1 MWPVFAQK
9 LVPRLARSAG
19 LLLLALSAVV
29 SGCAGP
35 AAPPGAVHVLTA
47 DGNVGPVMA
56 RYIDRGIDH
65 AEDERAAAVVIELD
79 TPGGL
84 STSMDDIVKRIL
96 AARVPVVTYV
106 WPPGGQAASAGTF
119 IVMASHVAAM
129 SPGTSIGAATP
140 VSVTGAND
148 ETLRDKATNDAA
160 ARIRDIAILRGRNA
174 DWAEAAVRQAASAS
188 SDEALRIG
196 VVDVVAASLEQLL
209 AQVDGREV
217 TLQDGRTVTLATAG
231 APVVRNGIS
240 LAERALDLLADPN
253 IALLLLSLGTLALAY
268 EIFNPGAIF
277 PGVFGIIAII
287 LGFFALSV
295 IPFNWAGLA
304 LVLVGLALLV
314 LEGFI
319 TSHGVLGIGGA
330 ISLALGALFLTGGN
344 PRFAGP
350 DIEVNRWLVYGLAA
364 GLGVFFAFVATNVV
378 RARRQPALM
387 GPETM
392 VGRTAVARSPL
403 NPSGFVF
410 LDGEYWQA
418 EAEDGEVQPGEVV
431 VVTAR
436 EGLRLRVRKAALQQE
451 GGSRP

>member
-1 MWPVFAQK
+1 MNRRW
-9 LVPRLARSAG
+9 ARS
-19 LLLLALSAVV
+19 LRLVSLLALLLGMASA
-29 SGCAGP
+29 CAGP
-35 AAPPGAVHVLTA
+35 EAEPGAVHVLTA
-47 DGNVGPVMA
+47 QGNVGPVMA

-65 AEDERAAAVVIELD
+65 AEDEGAAAVVIQLD

-84 STSMDDIVKRIL
+84 LTSMDDIVKRVL
-96 AARVPVVTYV
+96 AARVPVVVYV
-106 WPPGGQAASAGTF
+106 WPPGGRAASAGTF
-119 IVMASHVAAM
+119 IVMAAHVAAM
-129 SPGTSIGAATP
+129 APGTSIGAAAP
-140 VSVTGAND
+140 VSLGSESD

-160 ARIRDIAILRGRNA
+160 ARIRDIALLRGRNA
-174 DWAEAAVRQAASAS
+174 DWAEAAVREAASAS

-196 VVDVVAASLEQLL
+196 VVDMVAPSLSDLL
-209 AQVDGREV
+209 RRLDGRQV
-217 TLQDGRTVTLATAG
+217 TLQDGSTVTLRTAS
-231 APVVRNGIS
+231 APVVSNGIS

-287 LGFFALSV
+287 LGFFALTV

-330 ISLALGALFLTGGN
+330 ISLVLGALFLTGGN

-350 DIEVNRWLVYGLAA
+350 DIEVNRWLVIGLASA
-364 GLGVFFAFVATNVV
+364 LGLFFAFVATNVV

-392 VGRTAVARSPL
+392 VGRRAVARSPL
-403 NPSGFVF
+403 NPSGFV
-410 LDGEYWQA
+410 LVDGEYWQA
-418 EAEDGEVQPGEVV
+418 EAEDGDVQPGETV

-436 EGLRLRVRKAALQQE
+436 EGLRLRVRRASTAQE
-451 GGSRP
+451 GGNEA

>member
-1 MWPVFAQK
+1 MFWRKRAR
-9 LVPRLARSAG
+9 LPRLS
-19 LLLLALSAVV
+19 LLLFCLGLLALASA
-29 SGCAGP
+29 C
-35 AAPPGAVHVLTA
+35 AAPEAQPGAVHVLTA

-65 AEDERAAAVVIELD
+65 AENERAAAVVIELD

-96 AARVPVVTYV
+96 AARVPVAVYV
-106 WPPGGQAASAGTF
+106 WPPGGRAASAGTF
-119 IVMASHVAAM
+119 IVLASHVAAM
-129 SPGTSIGAATP
+129 APGTSIGAATP
-140 VSVTGAND
+140 VAVTGDTD
-148 ETLRDKATNDAA
+148 ETLQDKATNDAA
-160 ARIRDIAILRGRNA
+160 ARIRDIAILRGRNP

-188 SDEALRIG
+188 SEEALRIG
-196 VVDVVAASLEQLL
+196 VVDLVAPTLQDLLRQL
-209 AQVDGREV
+209 DGRQV
-217 TLQDGRTVTLATAG
+217 TLQDGRSVTLATAS
-231 APVVRNGIS
+231 APVVRNGIG

-277 PGVFGIIAII
+277 PAVFGIIAII
-287 LGFFALSV
+287 LAFFALTV

-314 LEGFI
+314 LEGFV
-319 TSHGVLGIGGA
+319 TSHGVLGVGGA
-330 ISLALGALFLTGGN
+330 ISLVLGALFLTGGN

-350 DIEVNRWLVYGLAA
+350 DIEVNRWLVIGLAG
-364 GLGVFFAFVATNVV
+364 GLGVFFVFVATNVV

-392 VGRTAVARSPL
+392 VGRRAVARSPL
-403 NPSGFVF
+403 SPFGLVF
-410 LDGEYWQA
+410 IDGEYWQA

-436 EGLRLRVRKAALQQE
+436 QGLRLKVRKAPLQQE
-451 GGSRP
+451 GGSGP

>member
-1 MWPVFAQK
+1 MNRRWPLLLRPAA
-9 LVPRLARSAG
+9 LLS
-19 LLLLALSAVV
+19 LLLLALAPA
-29 SGCAGP
+29 CAGP
-35 AAPPGAVHVLTA
+35 AAEPGAVHVLTA
-47 DGNVGPVMA
+47 HGNVGPVMA

-65 AEDERAAAVVIELD
+65 AEDEEASAVVVQLD

-84 STSMDDIVKRIL
+84 LTSMDDIVKRIL
-96 AARVPVVTYV
+96 AARVPVIVYV
-106 WPPGGQAASAGTF
+106 WPPGGRAASAGTF

-129 SPGTSIGAATP
+129 APGTSIGAATP
-140 VSVTGAND
+140 VSIGGEPD

-160 ARIRDIAILRGRNA
+160 ARIRDIALLRGRNA
-174 DWAEAAVRQAASAS
+174 DWAEAAVREAASAS
-188 SDEALRIG
+188 SEEALRIG
-196 VVDVVAASLEQLL
+196 VVDLVAASLGELL
-209 AQVDGREV
+209 LQVDGRQV
-217 TLQDGRTVTLATAG
+217 TLQDGRTVTLQTAS
-231 APVVRNGIS
+231 APVVHNGIS
-240 LAERALDLLADPN
+240 LAERALDVLADPN

-287 LGFFALSV
+287 LGFFALTV

-319 TSHGVLGIGGA
+319 TSHGVLGIGGVV
-330 ISLALGALFLTGGN
+330 SLVLGALFLTGGN

-364 GLGVFFAFVATNVV
+364 ALGLFFAFVATNVV

-392 VGRTAVARSPL
+392 VGRRAVARSPL
-403 NPSGFVF
+403 TPSGFVL

-418 EAEDGEVQPGEVV
+418 EAEDGEVQPGEAV

-436 EGLRLRVRKAALQQE
+436 EGLRLKVRKAPTTQE
-451 GGSRP
+451 GGSEA